1 MADRPKTDGVGYK
14 RPPDHTKFRPGHSGN
29 PKGRP
34 KQHRNLATD
43 LREELAQLIPIRED
57 RKACR
62 VTKQRAFVKG
72 LIQRAVN
79 GDARAVNSLVA
90 LCARTFLQAED
101 PSKKPL
107 PTIRTLS
114 KISFDAR
121 RNASRHPRVPV
132 KQRTLRN
139 EVVVSRHSPSG
150 LFDVFS

>member
-1 MADRPKTDGVGYK
+1 MADHRKPNGVGYK
-14 RPPDHTKFRPGHSGN
+14 PPPDHTKFRPGHSGN

-57 RKACR
+57 GKARR

-90 LCARTFLQAED
+90 LCARTFLEADDNLVGQTTPED
-101 PSKKPL
+101 QEQP
-107 PTIRTLS
+107 
-114 KISFDAR
+114 
-121 RNASRHPRVPV
+121 
-132 KQRTLRN
+132 
-139 EVVVSRHSPSG
+139 
-150 LFDVFS
+150 

>member
-43 LREELAQLIPIRED
+43 LREELAHLIPIRED
-57 RKACR
+57 GKACR

-90 LCARTFLQAED
+90 LCARTFLQADDNAVEQTTQDDQELIDSFIRLEAERIAASQGSCKEKD
-101 PSKKPL
+101 PQK
-107 PTIRTLS
+107 
-114 KISFDAR
+114 
-121 RNASRHPRVPV
+121 
-132 KQRTLRN
+132 
-139 EVVVSRHSPSG
+139 
-150 LFDVFS
+150 

>member
-1 MADRPKTDGVGYK
+1 MADHRKPNGVGYK

-57 RKACR
+57 GKARR

-101 PSKKPL
+101 PVEQTSPDDQDL
-107 PTIRTLS
+107 IEDFIRREAERIAAS
-114 KISFDAR
+114 QGAR
-121 RNASRHPRVPV
+121 KAKDPQ
-132 KQRTLRN
+132 K
-139 EVVVSRHSPSG
+139 
-150 LFDVFS
+150 